1 MKIRGL
7 LSEFPRGRGTI
18 QGSPRWAIF
27 LEENGGIQVGGTIFL
42 EENGGIQIDWAIL
55 LEENEGI
62 QIDGAILLE
71 ENKGIQIGGAI
82 SLGFCVVNRLLARVW
97 CRESAFRSGLAS

>member
-1 MKIRGL
+1 MSGWPAGWAGL
-7 LSEFPRGRGTI
+7 AG
-18 QGSPRWAIF
+18 WA
-27 LEENGGIQVGGTIFL
+27 
-42 EENGGIQIDWAIL
+42 GIQIDWAIFIEEKDGIQIGGAIL
-55 LEENEGI
+55 LEENGGI